1 MSVVDILDIVIGF
14 LSVII
19 SVLLLSNVIYPI
31 FSVFSCK
38 RKRYVEPT
46 KLHKY
51 AVMICAR
58 NEELVIGYL
67 IDSVKEQDY
76 PESLVDVYVLA
87 DNCTDGTAFEAKS
100 HGATVFVRNDSKK
113 IGKGYALDYLYSKI
127 RSEKGDIY
135 DGYFVFDADN
145 LLLPNYI
152 SEMNRCFNGA
162 DSVLTSIRNTKNF
175 GDSWISSGYAIGW
188 LFQTSLLN
196 VGRSV
201 VKIPCFV
208 NGTGFLIGSNVLR
221 KMGGWNFHTLTED
234 CEFTVFCALNG
245 ISIDICTSAEFFD
258 EQPSSFKISWNQRLR
273 WAKGKYQVFAKYGT
287 PILKKVFSK
296 DFIIGYDAFTNI
308 APTNLMIL
316 LSCVLTFIRMVVA
329 SDSFELLFVS
339 ALVGIGRAYL
349 SLFCFGII
357 TLVLNWNKIRSQA
370 LIKILSVFSYPIH
383 VFMYIPI
390 YAVALFKSVKW
401 EPIHHTVGKTVVE
414 ICDKDR

>member
-221 KMGGWNFHTLTED
+221 MMGGWNFHTLTED

>member
-76 PESLVDVYVLA
+76 PESLVDIYVLA

-100 HGATVFVRNDSKK
+100 HGATVFVRNDSEKT
-113 IGKGYALDYLYSKI
+113 GKGYALDYLYSKI

-152 SEMNRCFNGA
+152 SEMNRCFNGT

-175 GDSWISSGYAIGW
+175 RDSWISSGYAIGW

-383 VFMYIPI
+383 VFMYLPI

>member
-76 PESLVDVYVLA
+76 PESLVDIYVLA

-100 HGATVFVRNDSKK
+100 HGATVFVRNDSEK

-152 SEMNRCFNGA
+152 SEMNRCFNG

-175 GDSWISSGYAIGW
+175 DDSWISSSCALGW

-208 NGTGFLIGSNVLR
+208 NGTGFLVGANVLR
-221 KMGGWNFHTLTED
+221 KMGGWDFHTLTED
-234 CEFTVFCALNG
+234 CEFTVFCAMNG
-245 ISIDICTSAEFFD
+245 IQIDVCTSAEFFD
-258 EQPSSFKISWNQRLR
+258 EQPSSFKISWKQRLR
-273 WAKGKYQVFAKYGT
+273 WAKGKYQVFAKYWLSV
-287 PILKKVFSK
+287 LKKIFSK
-296 DFIIGYDAFTNI
+296 DIMIGYDALTNI
-308 APTNLMIL
+308 VPTNLMIL
-316 LSCVLTFIRMVVA
+316 LSCVLTFIRMVVT
-329 SDSFELLFVS
+329 SDSFDLLLVS
-339 ALVGIGRAYL
+339 VLAGIGRAYL
-349 SLFCFGII
+349 SVFCFGII
-357 TLVLNWNKIRSQA
+357 TLVLNWDKIHSRN
-370 LIKILSVFSYPIH
+370 LIKILSVFTYPIY
-383 VFMYIPI
+383 VFIYIPI
-390 YAVALFKSVKW
+390 FVVALFKPVKW
-401 EPIHHTVGKTVVE
+401 VPIQHTVGKTVVE
-414 ICDKDR
+414 ICDNDR